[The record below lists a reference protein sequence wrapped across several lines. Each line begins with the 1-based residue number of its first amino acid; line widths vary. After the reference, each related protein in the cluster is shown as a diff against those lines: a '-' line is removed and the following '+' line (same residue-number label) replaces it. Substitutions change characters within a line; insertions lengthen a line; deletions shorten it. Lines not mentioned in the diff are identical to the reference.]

1 MNRINIFLL
10 SFLLNFVFFSCSLA
24 YDKQIE
30 NDLYKINL
38 KTQIKIDEIF
48 ESYKNLISIKN
59 IKLSVWTGK
68 DGGSLQNYD
77 FLSEDNKNDIRMK
90 FTAYIDVKF
99 SSGLFG
105 KIRMARFSNQQDAIK
120 AYRDSSP
127 YSTGIDVNSLFSG
140 QSINGAYLCSQN
152 INNETICSH
161 IMYKGVTFRIT
172 LWRKC
177 LEGYKTS
184 LKKEDFDFADNMV
197 LNIKEVI
204 DKSIK

>member
-1 MNRINIFLL
+1 MSKINIFLL

-24 YDKQIE
+24 YDKKIE
-30 NDLYKINL
+30 NDLYEINL
-38 KTQIKIDEIF
+38 KTQIKMDEIF
-48 ESYKNLISIKN
+48 KNYKGLISIKN
-59 IKLSVWTGK
+59 VKLSVWTGK

-90 FTAYIDVKF
+90 FTAYIDVKI

-105 KIRMARFSNQQDAIK
+105 KIRMARFSNQQDAIR
-120 AYRDSSP
+120 AYRDSAP

-140 QSINGAYLCSQN
+140 KTIDGTYLCSQN
-152 INNETICSH
+152 LNNETICSH
-161 IMYKGVTFRIT
+161 IMHKGITFRIT

-177 LEGYKTS
+177 SEGYKTS
-184 LKKEDFDFADNMV
+184 LKKEDFDFADNMI
-197 LNIKEVI
+197 LTIKDLI